1 MVSTMRACSGLLSLA
16 LLLGACSQPSGDS
29 GFRIQSLEIFPGYQN
44 IRAQLNQHLALSRD
58 AVEAIEHGVPLTM
71 TLDLELRD
79 SHDLSL
85 LASEVR
91 HYVIQYLPLS
101 EHFTLTREDNGEVSN
116 FPRLRHALAALSRLD
131 LVMKT
136 GALAPGEYE
145 IRARMR
151 LDNERLPAPMRL
163 PALLASGWQHQS
175 EWSTW
180 PFVISA

>member
-1 MVSTMRACSGLLSLA
+1 MRACCGLLSLA
-16 LLLGACSQPSGDS
+16 LLLGACGQPSGDF
-29 GFRIQSLEIFPGYQN
+29 GFQIQSLEVFPGYQN
-44 IRAQLNQHLALSRD
+44 IRASLKQNLTLSRD

-79 SHDLSL
+79 SRDLSL
-85 LASEVR
+85 LASEER

-101 EHFTLTREDNGEVSN
+101 EHYTLTRQKDGDVSN

-151 LDNERLPAPMRL
+151 LDNQRLPAPMRL
-163 PALLASGWQHQS
+163 PALLAAGWQHRS

-180 PFVISA
+180 PFVINA